1 MELKTMVTSASV
13 YIFNYVLLMLRVHS
27 PLPDGEG
34 YTALLLNSTKHA
46 LSAGDESVEGAV
58 RLCAAML
65 HDELREEPA
74 SLSEP
79 FQHVAQ
85 CASAAFGAA
94 QATFRQVTG
103 ELVTR
108 LYGFDWYGESG
119 VVTQMVVIA
128 ITDIV
133 LLVLFSEVLTLCRVV
148 AMRALARF
156 KRAQRS
162 INALYEPPVWRFA
175 DRYAHMLKMAAV
187 VLVFAPA
194 APILYFIGGTSLLLS
209 AAVQKFMLIKVY
221 ARPSALDDDL
231 AKRSRVFLQAL
242 LFLHV
247 TMAPIFYAER
257 NHAVERAKAYAACS
271 QRASGEERGLI
282 DGLFGGGAPDCEAAA
297 AAAASDDL
305 GEMTPFFYA
314 FGVLLCYLVFGRLLQ
329 ALFFSRDEE
338 SEESGAGGRR
348 FQEALDLNSVDEYVC
363 PAVGQRKGGVDTE
376 PTLRSPRARTLQRR
390 PSLTRAGTARRLSA
404 AAALSPRGESTRIL
418 LPQ

>member
-1 MELKTMVTSASV
+1 
-13 YIFNYVLLMLRVHS
+13 
-27 PLPDGEG
+27 
-34 YTALLLNSTKHA
+34 
-46 LSAGDESVEGAV
+46 
-58 RLCAAML
+58 ML
-65 HDELREEPA
+65 HDELREEPT

-133 LLVLFSEVLTLCRVV
+133 LLVLFSEVVTLCRVV

-221 ARPSALDDDL
+221 ARPSAHDDDL

-257 NHAVERAKAYAACS
+257 SHAVERARAYATCS
-271 QRASGEERGLI
+271 QRASGEERGFL
-282 DGLFGGGAPDCEAAA
+282 DEVFGGVA
-297 AAAASDDL
+297 
-305 GEMTPFFYA
+305 
-314 FGVLLCYLVFGRLLQ
+314 

-338 SEESGAGGRR
+338 SEDSGAGGRR
-348 FQEALDLNSVDEYVC
+348 FQEAPGRRSALDLNSVDEYVC
-363 PAVGQRKGGVDTE
+363 PAVEQRKGGVET
-376 PTLRSPRARTLQRR
+376 
-390 PSLTRAGTARRLSA
+390 G
-404 AAALSPRGESTRIL
+404 ALASWVGGACCSQL
-418 LPQ
+418 LIVH